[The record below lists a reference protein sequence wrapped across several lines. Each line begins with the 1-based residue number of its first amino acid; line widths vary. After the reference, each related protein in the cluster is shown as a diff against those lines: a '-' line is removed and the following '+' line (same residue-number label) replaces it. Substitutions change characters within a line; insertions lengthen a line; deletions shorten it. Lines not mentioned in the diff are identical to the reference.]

1 MPVLHFEKM
10 INFSRFIDVFIIFSE
25 NKYDLEEA
33 ESNTSLTC
41 IYNQGPKLTCI

>member
-1 MPVLHFEKM
+1 MPVLHFEIM

-33 ESNTSLTC
+33 ESVTLHSHAFTTRVQN
-41 IYNQGPKLTCI
+41 